1 MSGRGQST
9 PNVRLRPTSP
19 ADMETILAWLA
30 MPDIEAWWGPATATQ
45 AEVRIAMES
54 GHAICRVI
62 ESDGESVGYA
72 HAVDA
77 SLWGDDLPQDLEP
90 GTWDLDLFIANKEHR
105 GCGVG
110 ARALQLLKDEV
121 FSSTMAMAVCVFPS
135 VRNEAAVRAYEKAGF
150 RWKTIWNDPLMG
162 PSWFMVAERPAR

>member
-77 SLWGDDLPQDLEP
+77 SLWGDVGSRPVHREQGASRVRRRRACAAIAKRRGVLVDYGDGRMRLP
-90 GTWDLDLFIANKEHR
+90 
-105 GCGVG
+105 VG
-110 ARALQLLKDEV
+110 PQRSGRAGL
-121 FSSTMAMAVCVFPS
+121 
-135 VRNEAAVRAYEKAGF
+135 
-150 RWKTIWNDPLMG
+150 
-162 PSWFMVAERPAR
+162 